1 MQQVLQIDHIRKSF
15 GTLDVLQDVSLTVN
29 QGDVVAILGPSG
41 SGKTTLLRCLN
52 FLEKAD
58 QGTMWFDGR
67 SYDLAHMEKKDIAAV
82 RKHTGFVFQNYN
94 LFANLTV
101 LKNVMLGLTA
111 ARKMPVKQ
119 AEEIAMAMLEK
130 VGMAERADYYP
141 AQLSGGQQ
149 QRAAIARALAIDPEI
164 LYFDEPTSALDPELI
179 GEVLKVMRDLAR
191 EGRTMIVVTHEM
203 AFARDV
209 STHTIF
215 MEHGVIVEEGN
226 TQDFFAHPQKE
237 RTREFLRIE
246 NREERI

>member
-58 QGTMWFDGR
+58 KGTMWFDGR

-111 ARKMPVKQ
+111 GRKMPVKQ

-215 MEHGVIVEEGN
+215 MEHGVIVEEGS

>member
-94 LFANLTV
+94 LFANMTV
-101 LKNVMLGLTA
+101 LKNVTLGLTA

-203 AFARDV
+203 SFARDV

>member
-1 MQQVLQIDHIRKSF
+1 MQQVLKADHIRKSF
-15 GTLDVLQDVSLTVN
+15 GTLDVLQDVSLQVN
-29 QGDVVAILGPSG
+29 KGDVVAILGPSG

-58 QGTMWFDGR
+58 GGVITFDGKE
-67 SYDLAHMEKKDIAAV
+67 YDLAHMEKKDIEAV

-101 LKNVMLGLTA
+101 LKNVMLGLTV
-111 ARKMPVKQ
+111 ARKMPEKQ
-119 AEEIAMAMLEK
+119 AEEIAMAMLRK

-141 AQLSGGQQ
+141 SQLSGGQQ

-164 LYFDEPTSALDPELI
+164 IYFDEPTSALDPELI
-179 GEVLKVMRDLAR
+179 GEVLKVMRDLAN

-215 MEHGVIVEEGN
+215 MEHGVIVEEGS
-226 TQDFFAHPQKE
+226 TQDFFAHPVKD
-237 RTREFLRIE
+237 RTKEFLRME
-246 NREERI
+246 DREERR

>member
-58 QGTMWFDGR
+58 KGTMWFDGR

-94 LFANLTV
+94 LFANMTV

-215 MEHGVIVEEGN
+215 MEHGVIVEEGS

>member
-1 MQQVLQIDHIRKSF
+1 MQVLQAAHIRKSF
-15 GTLDVLQDVSLTVN
+15 GTLDVLRDVSLNVS
-29 QGDVVAILGPSG
+29 QGDVIAILGPSG

-58 QGTMWFDGR
+58 GGTIVFDGKD
-67 SYDLAHMEKKDIAAV
+67 YDLAHIGKKDIEEV

-101 LKNVMLGLTA
+101 LKNVMLGLTV
-111 ARKMPVKQ
+111 ARKMPAKQ
-119 AEEIAMAMLEK
+119 AEEIAMAMLRK

-141 AQLSGGQQ
+141 SQLSGGQQ

-203 AFARDV
+203 SFARDV

-215 MEHGVIVEEGN
+215 MEHGVIVEEGS
-226 TQDFFAHPQKE
+226 TQDFFAHPQKD
-237 RTREFLRIE
+237 RTREFLRME
-246 NREERI
+246 DREER

>member
-58 QGTMWFDGR
+58 KGTMWFDGR

-111 ARKMPVKQ
+111 GRKMPVKQ